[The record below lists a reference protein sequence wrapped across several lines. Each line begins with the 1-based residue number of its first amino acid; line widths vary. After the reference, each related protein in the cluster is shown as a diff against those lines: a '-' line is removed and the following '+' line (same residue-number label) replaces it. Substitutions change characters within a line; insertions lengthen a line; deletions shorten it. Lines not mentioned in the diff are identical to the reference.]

1 MKKVLLI
8 FIMAGLYACNS
19 ESPVEPEKKIN
30 YSGEYQTNYQEVQ
43 TVILYMYHDGKMS
56 LSGTG
61 NWNGLTFNFQGTVLD
76 KHAILNFSLKK
87 TSLGDLEGTIDGFF
101 DDEGKLL
108 AGGYMLR
115 NEYNILQSAV
125 SFKLVAKAKTY

>member
-8 FIMAGLYACNS
+8 LIIAGLYSCNS
-19 ESPVEPEKKIN
+19 ENLIDPEKKIN
-30 YSGEYQTNYQEVQ
+30 YSGKYPTNYQEIQ

-56 LSGTG
+56 LTGTG
-61 NWNGLTFNFQGTVLD
+61 NWNGLTFNFQGTVMD

-115 NEYNILQSAV
+115 NEYNILQNAV
-125 SFKLVAKAKTY
+125 SFKLVAKANTY

>member
-8 FIMAGLYACNS
+8 LFIAALYGCSQDN
-19 ESPVEPEKKIN
+19 PVEPEKKIN
-30 YSGEYQTNYQEVQ
+30 YSGEYQTNYQEMQ
-43 TVILYMYHDGKMS
+43 TVILYMYHDGKMT

-61 NWNGLTFNFQGTVLD
+61 NWNGLTFNFQGTVMD

-101 DDEGKLL
+101 DDDGKLL

-125 SFKLVAKAKTY
+125 SFKLVAKANTY

>member
-19 ESPVEPEKKIN
+19 ESPVEPVKKIN

-61 NWNGLTFNFQGTVLD
+61 NWNGLTFNFLGTVMD
-76 KHAILNFSLKK
+76 KHAILNFTLKK

-115 NEYNILQSAV
+115 NEYNILQNAV
-125 SFKLVAKAKTY
+125 SFKLVAKANTY